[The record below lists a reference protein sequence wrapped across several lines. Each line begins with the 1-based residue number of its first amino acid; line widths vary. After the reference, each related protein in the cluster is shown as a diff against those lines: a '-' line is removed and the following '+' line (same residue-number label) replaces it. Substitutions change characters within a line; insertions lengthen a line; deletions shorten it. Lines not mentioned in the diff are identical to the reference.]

1 MLFKGG
7 YSLADALELILW
19 VGDRLLTIESGNLF
33 LDFLDVLQLRIFCI
47 ILRKNARILLLKFIQ
62 SLAACI
68 RRQGFITRYLAEFLK
83 SAFVFFLSR
92 YDFLLLFL
100 IGFIGFFQKLG
111 FGFHADHGRYYAGD
125 QRGHQNVRI
134 CKHRGVQHL
143 LRACSQ

>member
-1 MLFKGG
+1 MLFKGS
-7 YSLADALELILW
+7 YSLTDALELILG
-19 VGDRLLTIESGNLF
+19 VGDRLLPIESGNLF
-33 LDFLDVLQLRIFCI
+33 LGFLDVLQLRIFCI
-47 ILRKNARILLLKFIQ
+47 ILRKNARILLQ

-83 SAFVFFLSR
+83 PAFVFFLSR

-100 IGFIGFFQKLG
+100 IGFIGFFQELG